1 MANRTFDRTVLNQRE
16 RPLSSDLNQA
26 QSESDET
33 TRRIVDLLSRR
44 RLASANSPNVLESR
58 FFADGF
64 KVNATGPASNNV
76 VLRAGM
82 GLQVNAGDVPLAIG
96 GVLGV
101 NDTYA
106 AKPLILDGDITIGP
120 VPANPG
126 AARIDI
132 VQVKYNRRLEDNTS
146 RDVLDTG
153 TGTFNPTLVNKT
165 LAFILDGTMTSISA
179 VAGTTAIHYKTGVSG
194 SGLPATT
201 DVGYIKVAEINIPA
215 AYAAAALD
223 ESVMNDVRRMPGF
236 GGGLR
241 WSHPSAVV
249 GPPTLVSA
257 TFQPGVEYAIRR
269 TGAAGTG
276 FGSIYIWGGDSA
288 LVGGGAYTVAQSAIM
303 VSQWSTLP
311 FGGVI
316 ANAALQALVNGANVS
331 RSRLIAVGQRVFQ
344 FDYSVALLSGAAT
357 GANDFTAAG
366 HFDFTFE

>member
-44 RLASANSPNVLESR
+44 RLASANSPNILESR
-58 FFADGF
+58 FFTDGF

-223 ESVMNDVRRMPGF
+223 ESVMNDVRRLPPFAGE
-236 GGGLR
+236 LR
-241 WSHPSAVV
+241 WNHPIAVAA
-249 GPPTLVSA
+249 PNLVSA
-257 TFQPGVEYAIRR
+257 SFPPGVEYAIRR
-269 TGAAGTG
+269 TGAGLGTV
-276 FGSIYIWGGDSA
+276 YIWGGDSA
-288 LVGGGAYTVAQSAIM
+288 IIGTGVATAGGATPIPF
-303 VSQWSTLP
+303 QWNPLP
-311 FGGVI
+311 FGGTI
-316 ANAALQALVNGANVS
+316 ATAVGVQAEVNGANVQ
-331 RSRLIAVGQRVFQ
+331 RSRLIAVGQRVMR
-344 FDYSVALLSGAAT
+344 FDFNYFVWNGAAFLAPVVDIAIGT
-357 GANDFTAAG
+357 
-366 HFDFTFE
+366 HFAFTFE